1 MKILM
6 IGPGEPSV
14 HNSGLGVAAHNIAF
28 HLSKKV
34 DLKVVDPSV
43 NEVNQKTSIEN
54 VSVTFTD
61 EEISK
66 EISGLGNSSPLPHYF
81 YYEGA
86 LGAEDEERT
95 LVKTSKIRET
105 LKQYTTQIIDQTEK
119 ESFEAIY
126 AHDWTSI
133 PAAIA
138 LKKKYNVPL
147 VLHIHSLDYD
157 RGSSITN
164 SWVFDIEKEGLEEAD
179 VIIAVSD
186 YHAAVI
192 EEKYNIPKSKI
203 RIVHHAVDIPAA
215 FEKNSVFKE
224 KLVVFVGRLTGQK
237 GPEQFIKIAKLILNK
252 NANTR
257 FVMAGTGD
265 LMKQLIESGINNE
278 LNGKFHFTGQLSP
291 EKLVELYKM
300 ADVYCMPSVSEP
312 FGLTAIEAAAYG
324 VPVVLSKQS
333 GAAEVLPGALL
344 ADYWDSETMA
354 SQVLSLLQNEKLCAQ
369 ISEKNLL
376 ELSKYS
382 WENVADE
389 IVEIF
394 NAKS

>member
-28 HLSKKV
+28 HLSQKV
-34 DLKVVDPSV
+34 DLKVMDQ
-43 NEVNQKTSIEN
+43 NTTDINQKKSFDH
-54 VSVTFTD
+54 VSKTLTD
-61 EEISK
+61 EELTK
-66 EISGLGNSSPLPHYF
+66 EISGVAHLSALPHYF

-86 LGAEDEERT
+86 LGAEDEEPA
-95 LVKTSKIRET
+95 LVQTSKIRKILNE
-105 LKQYTTQIIDQTEK
+105 YTSQIIDHTEK
-119 ESFEAIY
+119 ESFEVIY

-133 PAAIA
+133 PASIA
-138 LKKKYNVPL
+138 LKKKFNVPL

-157 RGSSITN
+157 RGSSTTN
-164 SWVFDIEKEGLEEAD
+164 SWVFDIEKEGLDEAD
-179 VIIAVSD
+179 VVIAVSQ
-186 YHAAVI
+186 YHATVI
-192 EEKYNIPKSKI
+192 EEKYNIPKSKL
-203 RIVHHAVDIPAA
+203 RIVHHAVDIPKA
-215 FEKNSVFKE
+215 FEKNSIFNE

-278 LNGKFHFTGQLSP
+278 LNGKFHITGQLSP
-291 EKLVELYKM
+291 DKLVELYKM

-312 FGLTAIEAAAYG
+312 FGLTAIEAAAFG
-324 VPVVLSKQS
+324 IPVVLSKQS

-354 SQVLSLLQNEKLCAQ
+354 SQVLGLLQNEKLCAQ
-369 ISEKNLL
+369 ISEQNII

-382 WENVADE
+382 WENVADQIIE
-389 IVEIF
+389 IL
-394 NAKS
+394 NAKI